1 MLHLALKMLFGDRGK
16 FLMLVS
22 GITFSTLLMTQFP
35 SVFCGIMTWTYANM
49 INSRAEIWVMDPKA
63 EQSLDNKPLRDTDVN
78 RVRSVEGVAWAAPYF
93 QGALQARMP
102 DGNFKLIT
110 LIGLD
115 ATSLAGAPAHVLAG
129 QLDDLRLPNTV
140 FTDEFGLERFSEG
153 QRGPDGAPRQIGVGD
168 AIEINDREARIVGV
182 ARARRSF
189 TGGPFVFTTY
199 DRAVLYAPPQR
210 KMLTFI
216 LAAPQP
222 GVDAAEAARRI
233 VAETGLLAL
242 TEEEFRWS
250 TIWWYVRNT
259 GIPFAIGSIVLIGA
273 LVGMIIVAQ
282 TFYSFVL
289 ENLRNFAA
297 LKAMGASNARVTT
310 MLVVQALT
318 TGFLGFGIGLGI
330 ATLALRGFVRLGK
343 VGVYTPWQLPVAVFF
358 VVMLISVAAALLGIL
373 RVARTEPAVVFR

>member
-110 LIGLD
+110 LVGLD
-115 ATSLAGAPAHVLAG
+115 ATTLAGAPAHVLEG

-153 QRGPDGAPRQIGVGD
+153 QRGPEGAPRRIGLGD
-168 AIEINDREARIVGV
+168 TIEINDREARIVGV
-182 ARARRSF
+182 ARTRRSF

-199 DRAVLYAPPQR
+199 DRAVLYAPQQR

-233 VAETGLLAL
+233 AAETGLLAL

-259 GIPFAIGSIVLIGA
+259 GIPFAVGSIVIIGA

-297 LKAMGASNARVTT
+297 LKAMGASNARVTA

-343 VGVYTPWQLPVAVFF
+343 VGVYTPWQLPVAVFV